1 MLKLMNLRKNHST
14 GNSTH
19 GSEDK
24 IIDCILV
31 RFLYQPA
38 CRQARIHYDSI
49 NNQEWVFYLGFLDK
63 IIDCVGGLFL
73 S

>member
-1 MLKLMNLRKNHST
+1 M
-14 GNSTH
+14 
-19 GSEDK
+19 DY
-24 IIDCILV
+24 ILV

-73 S
+73 SYVDIYHILFFVSFLV